1 MCLLAAWG
9 QGPQTTD
16 VARIE
21 GSVALLVALTLV
33 LRRVVP
39 CRGRG
44 DPEFCR
50 ARPGTYVV
58 GRGFAWTEGTSARLY
73 ERLRGPPVNPLRA
86 TDDRGDPRLHG
97 LGRERSLSLTYAQ
110 RSGNTLVLG
119 APGSGKTFWIGS
131 LIEQDIACGQC
142 VLVLD
147 PKGDRELERKM
158 RGGAQ
163 RHGRPYVYFH
173 LGHPAHSCRFDA
185 LSEANRTSELAS
197 RIVRLLPASD
207 GSSPFVAF
215 SWMVLEAIGEGLR
228 LQGEPITLA
237 TLHRHV
243 LERGRTLAA
252 SMLEERVRQRGPF
265 PQLHVSRGRARSSQE
280 NQEAWFASLVAA
292 YRRDRCTEPTIDKIL
307 AVAEHDLGH
316 YGKMVATL
324 LPLLGGLTSGELRG
338 LLSPEE
344 GSDPRPIWNIDL
356 LCRPGTVAYV
366 GLDTLADPFVGQA
379 VGSLFL
385 GELAALAARRYAH
398 GQDADPVQVY
408 VDEAGETAGTAL
420 IQLLNK
426 GRGGGFHLT
435 LCLQTLSDLAARL
448 GGEAPA
454 RVVVG
459 NTTQLVVFRVRDGF
473 TQRFCSEQFGR
484 EDVPVAR
491 VARTISRGR
500 DSQGHGHRSGS
511 HSRSVGAERR
521 ERIPP
526 DLLGTLP
533 TGHFIASL
541 AGGRLVKARTL
552 STPPT

>member
-1 MCLLAAWG
+1 M
-9 QGPQTTD
+9 D
-16 VARIE
+16 RIE
-21 GSVALLVALTLV
+21 GSVALLVALALV

-39 CRGRG
+39 YRDRG
-44 DPEFCR
+44 DPEFWR

-73 ERLRGPPVNPLRA
+73 ERLRGPPVNPPRA

-97 LGRERSLSLTYAQ
+97 LGRERLLSLTYAQ

-119 APGSGKTFWIGS
+119 APGSGKTFWISS

-147 PKGDRELERKM
+147 PKGDRELERRM
-158 RGGAQ
+158 REGAQ

-197 RIVRLLPASD
+197 RIVRLLPASE

-243 LERGRTLAA
+243 LERGRTLAT
-252 SMLEERVRQRGPF
+252 SLLEKRVQQRGPF
-265 PQLHVSRGRARSSQE
+265 PLLQVNRGRARSSQE
-280 NQEAWFASLVAA
+280 TQEAWFASLAAA
-292 YRRDRCTEPTIDKIL
+292 YRRDRSAEPTIDKIL

-324 LPLLGGLTSGELRG
+324 LPLLGSLTSGELRG
-338 LLSPEE
+338 LLSPAE
-344 GSDPRPIWNIDL
+344 GAADPRPIWNIDL
-356 LCRPGTVAYV
+356 LCRPGTVAYI

-385 GELAALAARRYAH
+385 GELAALAARRYGH
-398 GQDADPVQVY
+398 GRDADPVQVY
-408 VDEAGETAGTAL
+408 VDEAGETAGTAF

-426 GRGGGFHLT
+426 GRGSGFHLT

-454 RVVVG
+454 RVIVG

-484 EDVPVAR
+484 EDIPVAR
-491 VARTISRGR
+491 VARTTSRGR
-500 DSQGHGHRSGS
+500 DSQGHGHHSGS

-541 AGGRLVKARTL
+541 AGGQLIKGRTL
-552 STPPT
+552 SIPTT